1 MFARIKKSGSY
12 QYLQLVEN
20 RRDKGKV
27 VQRVIATFCRMDHL
41 SNTGA
46 VDSLIRSP
54 FPIFTAGC
62 SGFVRQK

>member
-27 VQRVIATFCRMDHL
+27 SSV
-41 SNTGA
+41 S
-46 VDSLIRSP
+46 SP
-54 FPIFTAGC
+54 PLAAWITC
-62 SGFVRQK
+62 PTPVPWTL